1 MIGIWIGFSLA
12 IVALL
17 GLAHRSLALA
27 MFVAAGLLAAFTLSV
42 GETIAAVQLA
52 FTDSSVLLLALIVG
66 MIPLIGGALELSGEM
81 SRMVENMRIGK
92 KPFLALSPA
101 LFGMLP
107 MPGGALLSAPLIEQ
121 GAGSTKKNIKAAANV
136 WFRHG
141 LLLVYPLCPA
151 LIASAKIAGLD
162 IYSVI
167 IALSPAFL
175 LTMLLGYGFLLR
187 GISGRVGSNN
197 RFSLSGL
204 LVPLGIILAA
214 PIIDLLLKSTVA
226 SLHPPVTTAI
236 GVTASLALAI
246 GVGRLT
252 IPDLRHITSKMKPW
266 KFSLIILS
274 MFIFLNI
281 FKVSGAPAL
290 FAGLSLSPVLLGI
303 VGGFLLGLITGR
315 LQTPVSII
323 MPIYIAQHGTMSSA
337 AFAVTY
343 FAIYLG
349 YVVSPVHPCISVSLE
364 YFDTSLGSFLRTMA
378 PSTGIALLLTLIL
391 GMTIL

>member
-42 GETIAAVQLA
+42 GETIAAVQLT

>member
-1 MIGIWIGFSLA
+1 MINIWVGFSLA

-27 MFVAAGLLAAFTLSV
+27 MFMAAGVLAAFTLSV
-42 GETIAAVQLA
+42 NEVLAAVQIT
-52 FTDSSVLLLALIVG
+52 FTDSSVLLLTLIVG
-66 MIPLIGGALELSGEM
+66 MIPLIGGALELSGGLD
-81 SRMVENMRIGK
+81 RLVENLRIGK
-92 KPFLALSPA
+92 KPFLVLAPA

-107 MPGGALLSAPLIEQ
+107 MPGGALLSAPLIER
-121 GAGSTKKNIKAAANV
+121 GAGRIKSSIKAAANV

-162 IYSVI
+162 IYVVI

-175 LTMLLGYGFLLR
+175 LTMLLGYWLLLR
-187 GISGRVGSNN
+187 GINGRLSSNK
-197 RFSLSGL
+197 RFSLKGL
-204 LVPLGIILAA
+204 LLPLGIILAA
-214 PIIDLLLKSTVA
+214 PAIDILLKTTVA
-226 SLHPPVTTAI
+226 NINPPVTTAI
-236 GVTASLALAI
+236 GVAVSLALAI
-246 GVGRLT
+246 SVGRLT
-252 IPDLRHITSKMKPW
+252 LPDLRHITRTMQPW
-266 KFSLIILS
+266 KFSLIVLA

-281 FKVSGAPAL
+281 FVVSGAPAL
-290 FAGLSLSPVLLGI
+290 FADLSLSPVLLGV

-323 MPIYIAQHGTMSSA
+323 IPIYIAQHGTISSA

-349 YVVSPVHPCISVSLE
+349 YVISPVHPCISVSLE
-364 YFDTSLGSFLRTMA
+364 YFDTSLHGFLRTMA
-378 PSTGIALLLTLIL
+378 PATGIALLLTLIL

>member
-1 MIGIWIGFSLA
+1 MIGIWVGFSLA

-27 MFVAAGLLAAFTLSV
+27 MFVAAGVLAAFTLSGSEV
-42 GETIAAVQLA
+42 IAAVQIT

-66 MIPLIGGALELSGEM
+66 MIPLIGGALELSGELG
-81 SRMVENMRIGK
+81 RLVENMRIGK
-92 KPFLALSPA
+92 RPFLALAPA

-107 MPGGALLSAPLIEQ
+107 MPGGALLSAPLIER
-121 GAGSTKKNIKAAANV
+121 GAGSTKKKIKAAANV

-162 IYSVI
+162 IYSII

-197 RFSLSGL
+197 RFSLRGL

-214 PIIDLLLKSTVA
+214 PAIDLLLKNTVA

-236 GVTASLALAI
+236 GVTVSLVLAI

-252 IPDLRHITSKMKPW
+252 VPDLRHIASKMKPW
-266 KFSLIILS
+266 KFSLIILA

-290 FAGLSLSPVLLGI
+290 FADLHLSPVLLGI

-323 MPIYIAQHGTMSSA
+323 VPIYITQHGAMSSA
-337 AFAVTY
+337 AFAVIY

-364 YFDTSLGSFLRTMA
+364 YFDTSLRSFLRAMA